1 MTKNGW
7 LYDFITINFI
17 TYFREGKLSNQLSI
31 ITLLLQNERGLAE
44 LYFAYSQTFENRD
57 FWANL
62 SKDEESHSQFLIALY
77 ENPDV
82 PPIDKDAIDVARFT
96 NILDSIEHDINNAA
110 NITVQKALE
119 RAIYYEEVV
128 LERNVFDLFATKNS
142 SSILKVIERLRDET
156 NEHRESLIQELAKYS

>member
-1 MTKNGW
+1 MS
-7 LYDFITINFI
+7 D
-17 TYFREGKLSNQLSI
+17 QLSI

-44 LYFAYSQTFENRD
+44 LYSAYSQIFENRD

-82 PPIDKDAIDVARFT
+82 PPIDQDVIDVRKFT
-96 NILDSIEHDINNAA
+96 NIAEEIEHDILKAPTTTLQNALA
-110 NITVQKALE
+110 

-156 NEHRESLIQELAKYS
+156 NEHRESLIQELAKYN